1 MTTLWRKTW
10 RGLALRIETDETEE
24 SSGAGTGA
32 RSLSVGPSDESDTWL
47 RFHPFSAA
55 PCWSISST
63 GSESDVE
70 TRPLDERG
78 DPVSE
83 SIEILEADILS
94 LIERAT
100 GQSENVSARET
111 ADVAVLLAAERALRH
126 RPAILDELDPVV
138 LRNRRSE
145 KWHTYPSDVLPV
157 WVAEMDF
164 PIAAP
169 IQDELRRFVE
179 SGDVGYPIGLRET
192 GLPDVF
198 CERMREGFGWS
209 PDPARVE
216 ILSEV
221 VQGMYVAL
229 EAFSEPGQGI
239 AVQTPIYPPF
249 LGSIR
254 DTGRELIDNPMLLG
268 DAGMTFDL
276 DGLASTITPETR
288 MLLFCNPHNPSGRV
302 YRRDELERLAEIAV
316 EHDLVVVSDE
326 IHGDLLFDGRTHI
339 PLATVGPE
347 IARRTIT
354 LTSASKAF
362 NIPGLR
368 TAIAH
373 FGDPALQR
381 RFNTVLPRHARG
393 GIGLFGL
400 YATMAA
406 WRWAQPWLDE
416 VVPYLAENR
425 VFAERAL
432 AERIPEIGFIP
443 PEATYLAWLDCRA
456 LDLRPSPSAHF
467 LQHGR
472 VALSEGRAF
481 GEAWAGFARLN
492 LATSRPILAEA
503 IDRMSKALGH

>member
-1 MTTLWRKTW
+1 MTTLWGKTW
-10 RGLALRIETDETEE
+10 RGLGLRIEIREAKDAPL
-24 SSGAGTGA
+24 AGSA
-32 RSLSVGPSDESDTWL
+32 WRSLSVGPADGSATWL
-47 RFHPFSAA
+47 SFHPFGDA
-55 PCWSISST
+55 PHWQINT
-63 GSESDVE
+63 AESGTDGA

-78 DPVSE
+78 DPVAE
-83 SIEILEADILS
+83 AFGILETDLAG
-94 LIERAT
+94 LIEGAT
-100 GQSENVSARET
+100 GGLGTVSAREPED
-111 ADVAVLLAAERALRH
+111 AAILRDAERALRH
-126 RPAILDELDPVV
+126 RPVELDELDPIV

-145 KWHTYPSDVLPV
+145 KWHTYPADVLPA

-164 PIAAP
+164 AIAAP

-198 CERMREGFGWS
+198 CDRMRECFSWS

-229 EAFSEPGQGI
+229 EAFSEPGQGV

-249 LGSIR
+249 LGSVR
-254 DTGRELIDNPMLLG
+254 DTGRQLIENPMLLG
-268 DAGMTFDL
+268 EAGMAFDL
-276 DGLASTITPETR
+276 AALEESITPETR
-288 MLLFCNPHNPSGRV
+288 VLLFCNPHNPSGRV
-302 YRRDELERLAEIAV
+302 YRREELEQLAEIAV
-316 EHDLVVVSDE
+316 KHDLVVVSDE
-326 IHGDLLFDGRTHI
+326 IHGDLLFDGRRHI

-347 IARRTIT
+347 IAQRTVT

-425 VFAERAL
+425 VFAEQAL
-432 AERIPEIGFIP
+432 AERIPEIRFIQ

-456 LDLRPSPSAHF
+456 LDLRPSPAAHF

-472 VALSEGRAF
+472 VALSNGQAF
-481 GEAWAGFARLN
+481 GKSWEGFARLN
-492 LATSRPILAEA
+492 LATSRPILAEV
-503 IDRMSKALGH
+503 IDRMTKSLGR